1 MKKRLDFN
9 QIKNVKTKLLLQ
21 NGIVVLLSLI
31 TFALVIFSFFRIEN
45 ANTAGLHVDE

>member
-1 MKKRLDFN
+1 MVTSTKI
-9 QIKNVKTKLLLQ
+9 IKYKEINLLKMFSKC
-21 NGIVVLLSLI
+21 V